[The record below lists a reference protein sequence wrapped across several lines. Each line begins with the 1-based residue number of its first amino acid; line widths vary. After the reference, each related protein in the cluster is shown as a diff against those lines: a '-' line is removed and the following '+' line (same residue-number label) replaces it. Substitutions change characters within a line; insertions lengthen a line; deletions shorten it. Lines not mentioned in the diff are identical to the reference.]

1 MMQHEDMNQRTSMWW
16 SNLGFGRGM
25 VGTLAAMGLK
35 RHRDRL
41 QDNARGPLLATETR
55 DATIVPREL
64 RLFCPTGGKK
74 RGGCVCNQQRP
85 HQPAV
90 LRSMSRATVSSA
102 RASMS
107 GRASV
112 AASMSAMVVSSWDT
126 RRSISRRCCR
136 TVSTRLEFSD

>member
-1 MMQHEDMNQRTSMWW
+1 VVES
-16 SNLGFGRGM
+16 GFWPWDGGHAS
-25 VGTLAAMGLK
+25 GHGAEKAQDT
-35 RHRDRL
+35 L

-64 RLFCPTGGKK
+64 RLFYPTGGKK
-74 RGGCVCNQQRP
+74 RGGGVYNQHRP

-112 AASMSAMVVSSWDT
+112 AASMSAMVVSSCDT
-126 RRSISRRCCR
+126 RRSISSRCCR
-136 TVSTRLEFSD
+136 TVSTRLAFSD

>member
-1 MMQHEDMNQRTSMWW
+1 MMQHGGMNQRTSMRW

-41 QDNARGPLLATETR
+41 QDNARAR
-55 DATIVPREL
+55 CWQQRHAMR
-64 RLFCPTGGKK
+64 RLSRASFVCFAQTGVKSGV
-74 RGGCVCNQQRP
+74 GVCNQHRP

-90 LRSMSRATVSSA
+90 LKSMSRATASSA

-112 AASMSAMVVSSWDT
+112 AASISAMVVSSWDT
-126 RRSISRRCCR
+126 KRSISRRCCR
-136 TVSTRLEFSD
+136 TVSTRLAFSD

>member
-1 MMQHEDMNQRTSMWW
+1 MMQHEGMNQRTSMRW

-35 RHRDRL
+35 RHKTRFKTTRGARCWQQRHAMRRL
-41 QDNARGPLLATETR
+41 SRASF
-55 DATIVPREL
+55 VC
-64 RLFCPTGGKK
+64 FTGGKK
-74 RGGCVCNQQRP
+74 RGGGVYNQHRP

-112 AASMSAMVVSSWDT
+112 AASMSAMVVSSCDT
-126 RRSISRRCCR
+126 RRSISSRCCR
-136 TVSTRLEFSD
+136 TVSTRLAFSD